1 MTCRRSQVRVLYR
14 PPRVPRPKGLGT
26 FFVVAVQDSNRAAL
40 RSRVSNQPSGLLLS
54 PRFPTHRNVY
64 RDDCRFVV
72 DGTGL
77 EQQRRRPPPAA
88 ETGSRGW
95 DSVLIF
101 QSPAKGLR
109 KNQQTQPVQAPAVR
123 FRQGSQCVGM
133 STGMHAVLWWVGL
146 RLPASISCLGRHSC
160 LAGRCPNGSSLFLPQ
175 AAVVAAAVQDSN
187 RTKGMGSP
195 DRVTPCLLFEIK
207 TFLSVCPIKFMHPLL
222 RRSVQKSARRRRH
235 ICRQHKPRLC
245 LRPRGRAVLPAHSA
259 G

>member
-1 MTCRRSQVRVLYR
+1 MNVIGEKTLYGKHWNSVSLCCKRFEGSSAVDNAPPKQEPLTLVR
-14 PPRVPRPKGLGT
+14 G
-26 FFVVAVQDSNRAAL
+26 FFVASSTNPRQSRTVQDSNRAAL

-95 DSVLIF
+95 GRVLIF

-123 FRQGSQCVGM
+123 FRQGSQRLGM
-133 STGMHAVLWWVGL
+133 SIKKDAARPFDLGL
-146 RLPASISCLGRHSC
+146 FCCAIH
-160 LAGRCPNGSSLFLPQ
+160 
-175 AAVVAAAVQDSN
+175 
-187 RTKGMGSP
+187 
-195 DRVTPCLLFEIK
+195 
-207 TFLSVCPIKFMHPLL
+207 
-222 RRSVQKSARRRRH
+222 
-235 ICRQHKPRLC
+235 
-245 LRPRGRAVLPAHSA
+245 
-259 G
+259 